1 MPDQLTPEHD
11 AHHQAGPV
19 PADAAGSVGL
29 EPRRPRS
36 PHRPGSGRWQAPAV
50 VVLFAAAGAGLGVLW
65 ERLWSPTRGVV
76 VRRQWFVVDDQLR
89 YDLDGLRNQFS
100 GTALFTTLVLGA
112 GVVLGLVCALFLA
125 RHELR
130 TLASVALGSALG
142 SVLMWQVGTRLGP
155 PDPDALARDLPRGT
169 VLPDDLELGSL
180 GALVALPLGALL
192 ALAVVFFLLPPR
204 RPPET

>member
-11 AHHQAGPV
+11 AHQQAGAPTGG
-19 PADAAGSVGL
+19 PAGAARL

-36 PHRPGSGRWQAPAV
+36 PRRPGPGRWQAPAIV
-50 VVLFAAAGAGLGVLW
+50 GLFAAAGAGLGVLW
-65 ERLWSPTRGVV
+65 EELWSPTRGVV

-100 GTALFTTLVLGA
+100 GTALFTSLGVGA
-112 GVVLGLVCALFLA
+112 GVALGLLCALFLA

-130 TLASVALGSALG
+130 TLTAVALGSALG

-155 PDPDALARDLPRGT
+155 RDPDLLARDVPRGT

>member
-11 AHHQAGPV
+11 AHQHVAPPPVGPAGT
-19 PADAAGSVGL
+19 VGL

-36 PHRPGSGRWQAPAV
+36 PRRPGQGRWQAPAIV
-50 VVLFAAAGAGLGVLW
+50 GLFLAAGAGLGVLW
-65 ERLWSPTRGVV
+65 EQLWTPTRGVV

-100 GTALFTTLVLGA
+100 GTALFTSLGVGA
-112 GVVLGLVCALFLA
+112 GVVLGLLCALLLA

-130 TLASVALGSALG
+130 TLAAVAVGSFLG
-142 SVLMWQVGTRLGP
+142 SVVMWQVGTRLGP
-155 PDPDALARDLPRGT
+155 RDPELLARDLPRGT

>member
-11 AHHQAGPV
+11 AHQQTPPTSGGVA
-19 PADAAGSVGL
+19 GL
-29 EPRRPRS
+29 EPRRPRR
-36 PHRPGSGRWQAPAV
+36 PHRAGAGRWQPAV
-50 VVLFAAAGAGLGVLW
+50 VVALFAAAGAGLGVLW
-65 ERLWSPTRGVV
+65 EQLWSPTLGTV

-100 GTALFTTLVLGA
+100 GTALFTMLGLGA
-112 GVVLGLVCALFLA
+112 GLALGLVCALFLA

-130 TLASVALGSALG
+130 TLAAVAVGSAVG

-155 PDPDALARDLPRGT
+155 SDPDALARTLPRGT

-180 GALVALPLGALL
+180 GALVSLPLGAVL
-192 ALAVVFFLLPPR
+192 AVGVVFFLLPAR
-204 RPPET
+204 SGRP

>member
-11 AHHQAGPV
+11 AQQHADPV
-19 PADAAGSVGL
+19 ETGVAGL
-29 EPRRPRS
+29 EPRRPRR
-36 PHRPGSGRWQAPAV
+36 PHRPGAGRWQAPAV
-50 VVLFAAAGAGLGVLW
+50 VALFVAAGAGLGVLW
-65 ERLWSPTRGVV
+65 EQLWAPTRGIV

-100 GTALFTTLVLGA
+100 GTALFTTLGLGA

-130 TLASVALGSALG
+130 TLAAVAVGSALA

-155 PDPDALARDLPRGT
+155 ADPAVLARDLPRGT
-169 VLPDDLELGSL
+169 VLPDNLELGSL
-180 GALVALPLGALL
+180 GALVSLPLGAVL
-192 ALAVVFFLLPPR
+192 AVGVVFFLLPA
-204 RPPET
+204 RPGRG

>member
-11 AHHQAGPV
+11 AHPQAGPA
-19 PADAAGSVGL
+19 PSGAPGL

-36 PHRPGSGRWQAPAV
+36 PGRPGQGRWQAPAIV
-50 VVLFAAAGAGLGVLW
+50 GLFLAAGTGLGVLW
-65 ERLWSPTRGVV
+65 EQLWSPTRGVV

-89 YDLDGLRNQFS
+89 FDLDGLRNQFS
-100 GTALFTTLVLGA
+100 GTALFTSLGVGA
-112 GVVLGLVCALFLA
+112 GVVLGLLCALFLA
-125 RHELR
+125 RQELR
-130 TLASVALGSALG
+130 TLAAVTVGSALG

-155 PDPDALARDLPRGT
+155 RDPDLLARDVPRGT

-192 ALAVVFFLLPPR
+192 ALTVVFFLLPPR

>member
-11 AHHQAGPV
+11 AHHEAGPLPTDV
-19 PADAAGSVGL
+19 AGSAGL
-29 EPRRPRS
+29 EPRRPRA
-36 PHRPGSGRWQAPAV
+36 PHRAGSGRWQAPAV
-50 VVLFAAAGAGLGVLW
+50 VALFAAAGAGLGVLW
-65 ERLWSPTRGVV
+65 ERLWSPTLGTV

-100 GTALFTTLVLGA
+100 GTALFTTLGLGA
-112 GVVLGLVCALFLA
+112 GVVLGVLCALFLA

-130 TLASVALGSALG
+130 TLVSVALGSALG

-155 PDPDALARDLPRGT
+155 ADPDALARDLPRGT

>member
-11 AHHQAGPV
+11 AHHQAGPM
-19 PADAAGSVGL
+19 PAGVAGL
-29 EPRRPRS
+29 EPRRPRG
-36 PHRPGSGRWQAPAV
+36 PRRAGPGRWQAPVV

-65 ERLWSPTRGVV
+65 ERLWSPTLGVV

-100 GTALFTTLVLGA
+100 GTALFTTLGVGA
-112 GVVLGLVCALFLA
+112 GVVLGLACALFLA

-130 TLASVALGSALG
+130 TLAAVTVGSVLG

-155 PDPDALARDLPRGT
+155 ADPEVLARDLPRGT
-169 VLPDDLELGSL
+169 VLPDNLELGTL
-180 GALVALPLGALL
+180 GALVALPLGAVL
-192 ALAVVFFLLPPR
+192 AVGVVFFLLPG
-204 RPPET
+204 RPAVVDPD